1 MKTLSKIAAISVVGA
16 MTLSLSACGGIGMF
30 TKTNKQQASYVIY
43 DVKAPQGSY
52 GDISHAIVNAMQRNT
67 SKVSVNQG
75 VAPYPLPAKPGH
87 FKLVDLGGSSL
98 GAMAA
103 LGGNTMPQIPTCKG
117 AVLTVN
123 GVDNSFSDYG
133 QKSQI
138 WTCLFAYQGGY
149 QLDIYTNYSQDS
161 GLSGIG
167 TLGEM
172 LAEPLVGTS
181 QKFIPRTISE
191 IVDGIKKVGG
201 KVNFVDSFPKLKKVN
216 SEAK

>member
-1 MKTLSKIAAISVVGA
+1 MNRLKFIAGLSIISSTSV
-16 MTLSLSACGGIGMF
+16 LLSACGGIGMF

-75 VAPYPLPAKPGH
+75 VAPYPLPERPGH

-103 LGGNTMPQIPTCKG
+103 LGGNTLPQIPTCKG

-149 QLDIYTNYSQDS
+149 QLDIYTTRESFC
-161 GLSGIG
+161 
-167 TLGEM
+167 M
-172 LAEPLVGTS
+172 
-181 QKFIPRTISE
+181 IS
-191 IVDGIKKVGG
+191 D
-201 KVNFVDSFPKLKKVN
+201 
-216 SEAK
+216 